1 MTGGDFLR
9 GVRRYLVT
17 GLIIWLPLL
26 ATVLVVRFL
35 VRLMDRTLVVIPPA
49 WRPEELLGFSIPG
62 LGVVLAFL
70 ILLLTG
76 LLGIVVDVRSG
87 ERRTE
92 NRGAADADGPAEM
105 IIRPAIV
112 GGQLGGE
119 AARGRPTRAG
129 LQEDVGRPGCAAVI
143 VILLLL
149 LPFARKLYAMLAE
162 PLTAVLP
169 EGSSM
174 IAIDVASPFLTPF
187 KLALLLALILAI
199 PFVLY
204 QLWAFVAPALYR
216 EEKRLARP
224 LLYTSVLLFYAGCA
238 FAYFVVFPLVFG
250 FFTSVAPV
258 GVTVMTDISKY
269 LDFVITL
276 FLAFGIAFE
285 VPIATII
292 LVATGM
298 VSIDQLKKAR
308 AYVLVGAFAMG
319 MLLTPP
325 DVISQTLLAL
335 PMWLLFEIGILM
347 SRILLPHRRT
357 APGEAGDQAS
367 S

>member
-1 MTGGDFLR
+1 MSPMNETEESEDRELSFLEH
-9 GVRRYLVT
+9 LVE
-17 GLIIWLPLL
+17 LRSRLL
-26 ATVLVVRFL
+26 KACVAVLL
-35 VRLMDRTLVVIPPA
+35 VLLV
-49 WRPEELLGFSIPG
+49 
-62 LGVVLAFL
+62 
-70 ILLLTG
+70 
-76 LLGIVVDVRSG
+76 
-87 ERRTE
+87 
-92 NRGAADADGPAEM
+92 
-105 IIRPAIV
+105 
-112 GGQLGGE
+112 
-119 AARGRPTRAG
+119 
-129 LQEDVGRPGCAAVI
+129 
-143 VILLLL
+143 L
-149 LPFARKLYAMLAE
+149 LPFSRKLYALLAA

-187 KLALLLALILAI
+187 KLALLLALIISI
-199 PFVLY
+199 PVVLY

-216 EEKRLARP
+216 QEKRLARP
-224 LLYTSVLLFYAGCA
+224 LLYSAVVLFYLGCA

-250 FFTSVAPV
+250 FFTRVAPD

-276 FLAFGIAFE
+276 FLAFGITFE

-298 VSIDQLKKAR
+298 VTVEKLSKMR

-335 PMWLLFEIGILM
+335 PMWLLFEIGLVM
-347 SRILLPHRRT
+347 SRILLPDRVS
-357 APGEAGDQAS
+357 EAEAATED
-367 S
+367 

>member
-1 MTGGDFLR
+1 MHNPDDQELSFLEH
-9 GVRRYLVT
+9 LVE
-17 GLIIWLPLL
+17 LRSRLL
-26 ATVLVVRFL
+26 KA
-35 VRLMDRTLVVIPPA
+35 
-49 WRPEELLGFSIPG
+49 S
-62 LGVVLAFL
+62 
-70 ILLLTG
+70 
-76 LLGIVVDVRSG
+76 
-87 ERRTE
+87 
-92 NRGAADADGPAEM
+92 
-105 IIRPAIV
+105 
-112 GGQLGGE
+112 
-119 AARGRPTRAG
+119 
-129 LQEDVGRPGCAAVI
+129 AAVI
-143 VILLLL
+143 VILVLL
-149 LPFARKLYAMLAE
+149 LPFARKLYALLAE

-224 LLYTSVLLFYAGCA
+224 LLYTSVVLFYTGCA

-250 FFTSVAPV
+250 FFTRVAPE

-276 FLAFGIAFE
+276 FLAFGITFE

-308 AYVLVGAFAMG
+308 AYVLVGAFALG

-335 PMWLLFEIGILM
+335 PMWVLFEIGLLM
-347 SRILLPHRRT
+347 SRILLPHRQKANGGDGDR
-357 APGEAGDQAS
+357 PVDQATS
-367 S
+367 

>member
-1 MTGGDFLR
+1 MHNPDDQELSFIEHLVELR
-9 GVRRYLVT
+9 SR
-17 GLIIWLPLL
+17 LL
-26 ATVLVVRFL
+26 KASAAVLV
-35 VRLMDRTLVVIPPA
+35 I
-49 WRPEELLGFSIPG
+49 
-62 LGVVLAFL
+62 L
-70 ILLLTG
+70 I
-76 LLGIVVDVRSG
+76 
-87 ERRTE
+87 
-92 NRGAADADGPAEM
+92 
-105 IIRPAIV
+105 
-112 GGQLGGE
+112 
-119 AARGRPTRAG
+119 
-129 LQEDVGRPGCAAVI
+129 
-143 VILLLL
+143 LL
-149 LPFARKLYAMLAE
+149 LPFARKLYALLAE
-162 PLTAVLP
+162 PLTSVLP

-250 FFTSVAPV
+250 FFTRVAPE

-276 FLAFGIAFE
+276 FLAFGITFE

-308 AYVLVGAFAMG
+308 AYVVVGAFALG
-319 MLLTPP
+319 MMLTPP

-335 PMWLLFEIGILM
+335 PMWALFEVGLLM
-347 SRILLPHRRT
+347 ARLLLPHRQKT
-357 APGEAGDQAS
+357 PDGDEPADQATS
-367 S
+367 